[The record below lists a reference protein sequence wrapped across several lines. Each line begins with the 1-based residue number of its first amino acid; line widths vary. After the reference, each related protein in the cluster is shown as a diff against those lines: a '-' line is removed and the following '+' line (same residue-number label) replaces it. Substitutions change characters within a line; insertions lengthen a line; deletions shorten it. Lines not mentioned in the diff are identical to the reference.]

1 MQQEAEFDF
10 IIVGAG
16 SAGCV
21 LANRLSADGRTRVL
35 LLEAGGKDRNP
46 WIHIP
51 AGFYRNIYHPKITW
65 QFETEP
71 LAELGGRRMI
81 WPRGKVLGGSSSI
94 NGLIYI
100 RGQKQDFDLWR
111 QLGNTGWSYDD
122 VLPYFRRSENQ
133 ERGADVHHGAG
144 GPLDVSDLRTQHELH
159 DAFIAAAEQAGYKR
173 NADFNGAEQDGVGPL
188 QVTVRNMRRCSAA
201 VAYLRPALKRPN
213 LRVVTRALAQR
224 VLFEGRRAIG
234 LEFAQDGV
242 VRRVLARREVLLAGG
257 SINSP
262 QLLQLSGVGPGELL
276 RAHGIPIV
284 HDSPGVGENLQDH
297 INTRIVYRVRNAN
310 TLNEI
315 SHSWVRQTRAGLE
328 YALMRRGALM
338 TGAAPIGLF
347 VRTRPGLD
355 SPDVQYQF
363 LAGSFVQPGG
373 EMHDFPG
380 CQATC
385 IPCRPESRG
394 WLRIRS
400 PFPAMPPAIQPNY
413 LSTKADKDVLI
424 AGLRIARKVFQ
435 SPAMAASVTGEVM
448 PGPATESD
456 EEWLDYIRNNAGTTF
471 HPTSTCM
478 MGSHEG
484 AVVDSELR
492 VHGIEG
498 LRVIDASI
506 MPTVVS
512 GNTNAATIMIAE
524 KGAEMILA
532 AARSTGEPLML
543 RELRERHRPPRVLG
557 VGPSLRGGAGRAE
570 PRRQSQR
577 QCKADHGDQPADDV
591 DVVQAGADCL
601 AQPGDLCGPEA
612 LSRCRL
618 QQTVDCVAGMGDAAA
633 DPEIQDR
640 AENGRA
646 DRVADDAH
654 EHDRRGGRSTP
665 GIADARLGRDQ
676 KRGIAEPHAG
686 ADQQRS
692 DDRPQQAARGT
703 EGGQHRG
710 AGDQTNAA
718 DHRGLPV

>member
-35 LLEAGGKDRNP
+35 LLEAGGKDTNP

-133 ERGADVHHGAG
+133 ERGADAHHAA

-159 DAFIAAAEQAGYKR
+159 DAFITAAEQAGYKR

-201 VAYLRPALKRPN
+201 VAYLRPAMRRPN
-213 LRVVTRALAQR
+213 LRVEIRALAHR
-224 VLFEGRRAIG
+224 VLFEGKRAIG
-234 LEFAQDGV
+234 LEYSQDGI
-242 VRRVLARREVLLAGG
+242 VRRARARREVLLAGG

-262 QLLQLSGVGPGELL
+262 QLLQLSGVGPRQLL
-276 RAHGIPIV
+276 QEHGIAVV
-284 HDSPGVGENLQDH
+284 HDLPGVGENLQDH
-297 INTRIVYRVRNAN
+297 LNSRVVYRARRAN
-310 TLNEI
+310 TLNEV
-315 SHSWVRQTRAGLE
+315 SRSWLRQTHAGFS
-328 YALMRRGALM
+328 YALTRRGALM
-338 TGAAPIGLF
+338 MGAAPIGLF
-347 VRTRPGLD
+347 ARTRPGLD

-363 LAGSFVQPGG
+363 LAGSFVTPGK

-400 PFPAMPPAIQPNY
+400 PFPALPPAIQPNY
-413 LSTKADKDVLI
+413 LSTQADKDVLI

-448 PGPATESD
+448 PGPATERD
-456 EEWLDYIRNNAGTTF
+456 EDFLDHIRRTAGTTY

-478 MGSHEG
+478 MGQHER
-484 AVVDSELR
+484 AVVDTALR
-492 VHGIEG
+492 VRGVEG

-524 KGAEMILA
+524 KGADMILNE
-532 AARSTGEPLML
+532 ARSTG
-543 RELRERHRPPRVLG
+543 
-557 VGPSLRGGAGRAE
+557 
-570 PRRQSQR
+570 
-577 QCKADHGDQPADDV
+577 PA
-591 DVVQAGADCL
+591 A
-601 AQPGDLCGPEA
+601 
-612 LSRCRL
+612 
-618 QQTVDCVAGMGDAAA
+618 
-633 DPEIQDR
+633 
-640 AENGRA
+640 
-646 DRVADDAH
+646 
-654 EHDRRGGRSTP
+654 
-665 GIADARLGRDQ
+665 
-676 KRGIAEPHAG
+676 
-686 ADQQRS
+686 
-692 DDRPQQAARGT
+692 
-703 EGGQHRG
+703 
-710 AGDQTNAA
+710 
-718 DHRGLPV
+718 